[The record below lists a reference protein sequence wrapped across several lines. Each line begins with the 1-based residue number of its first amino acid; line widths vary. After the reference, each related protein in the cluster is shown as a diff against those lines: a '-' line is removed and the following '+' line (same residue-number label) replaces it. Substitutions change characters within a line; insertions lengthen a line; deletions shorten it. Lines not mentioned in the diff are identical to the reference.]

1 MRLDGQIGFE
11 DIDDNYKKFV
21 DKFKPKKTT
30 DDISR
35 KAADRL
41 SVAYAQATK
50 NKARKVEEPED
61 GAKFVWELSAAERA
75 AVEYLGR
82 EKE

>member
-30 DDISR
+30 DDCYTPENVYNAVR
-35 KAADRL
+35 DW
-41 SVAYAQATK
+41 T
-50 NKARKVEEPED
+50 VEEPED
-61 GAKFVWELSAAERA
+61 VAKFVWELSTAERA